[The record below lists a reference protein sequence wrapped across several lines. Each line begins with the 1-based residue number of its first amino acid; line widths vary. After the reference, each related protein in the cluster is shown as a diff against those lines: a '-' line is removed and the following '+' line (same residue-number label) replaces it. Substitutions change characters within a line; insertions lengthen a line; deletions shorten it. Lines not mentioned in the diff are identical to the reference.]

1 MKIQHRHPG
10 IKLDPPLTIIIMFLS
25 LTQMVEHKI
34 NPIEVNQD
42 PNLGVSIMEVNK
54 DLNIEIKLVLFPE
67 ANKLVIILVFLL
79 GDSNTLI
86 LMKDLTGDILPP
98 HSLLLDL
105 ITQLPVTLLVGPSF
119 S

>member
-1 MKIQHRHPG
+1 
-10 IKLDPPLTIIIMFLS
+10 
-25 LTQMVEHKI
+25 MVEHRV
-34 NPIEVNQD
+34 NPIEVKWD

-54 DLNIEIKLVLFPE
+54 DLNIEIKLVLLPE
-67 ANKLVIILVFLL
+67 ANQLVLILVFLL

-86 LMKDLTGDILPP
+86 LMKVLTGDILSP

-105 ITQLPVTLLVGPSF
+105 ITQWPVTLLVGPSF